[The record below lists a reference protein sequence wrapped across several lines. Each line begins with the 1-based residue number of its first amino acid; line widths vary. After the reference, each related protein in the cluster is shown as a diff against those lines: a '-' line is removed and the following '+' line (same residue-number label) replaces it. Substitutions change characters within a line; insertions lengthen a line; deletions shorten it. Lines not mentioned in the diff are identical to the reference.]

1 MVPDVTIPVADG
13 ELPVRLTGAPPGEAT
28 DVPALVVV
36 PSIFGPA
43 DDLLDRLGG
52 LGSDALVAVPDPFWR
67 TGEGVVPYENT
78 EAAFARLSEFDF
90 AACAKETGAAVA
102 WARETGN
109 GRVAALGVCF
119 GGPYVLGL
127 ATRAEVDAVVT
138 WHGSGM
144 EGALEGV
151 DRFSGPTR
159 HHFGADDP
167 ITPPE
172 TIEAV
177 RDAFAS
183 HPDTEI
189 VVHDGATH
197 GFSHDGEAF
206 DAAAAQAAMAS
217 VVDVLDRL
225 RAPR

>member
-1 MVPDVTIPVADG
+1 MALDLTIPVSDG
-13 ELPVRLTGAPPGEAT
+13 ELPVRLTGAPPDQAS

-52 LGSDALVAVPDPFWR
+52 LGGDALVAVADPFWR
-67 TGEGVVPYENT
+67 TGEGVVAYDDPES
-78 EAAFARLSEFDF
+78 AFARLTDFDF
-90 AACAKETGAAVA
+90 GACAKETAAAVA

-109 GRVAALGVCF
+109 GRVAALGICF

-127 ATRAEVDAVVT
+127 AARDQVDAVVT
-138 WHGSGM
+138 WHGSRM
-144 EGALEGV
+144 EDALDGV
-151 DRFSGPTR
+151 DRFTGPAR

-172 TIEAV
+172 TIDAV
-177 RDAFAS
+177 REAFAS

-197 GFSHDGEAF
+197 GFSHDGQAF
-206 DAAAAQAAMAS
+206 DAAAAQVAMAS
-217 VVDVLDRL
+217 VVEVLDRL

>member
-1 MVPDVTIPVADG
+1 MVPDLTIPVPDG
-13 ELPVRLTGAPPGEAT
+13 ELPVRLTGAPLDRAA

-52 LGSDALVAVPDPFWR
+52 LGRDALVAVPDPFWR
-67 TGEGVVPYENT
+67 TGEGVVPYDDP
-78 EAAFARLSEFDF
+78 EAAFARLTDFDF
-90 AACAKETGAAVA
+90 GACAKEIAAAVV
-102 WARETGN
+102 WAREKGN
-109 GRVAALGVCF
+109 GRVAALGICF

-127 ATRAEVDAVVT
+127 AARGEVDAVVT
-138 WHGSGM
+138 WHGSRM
-144 EGALEGV
+144 EGALDGL

-159 HHFGADDP
+159 HHFGGDDP

-177 RDAFAS
+177 REAFAH

-217 VVDVLDRL
+217 VVEVLDKL
-225 RAPR
+225 SA